1 MSENA
6 NSLPLQAIKPS
17 LDAALSSVSA
27 GVEQFF
33 SAPDDGHAPLS
44 LAVAELS
51 RINGVLRMFGLDG
64 LAVYSSELE
73 HLLLDIVAGRVPSQE
88 AQRDVVR
95 RALTAVSRY
104 LNSLLNGADNA
115 AVRLFQRFQ
124 EMRQTRGLET
134 ATESEL
140 FFPNLNVTLPSELL
154 STQPAMVLS
163 DVVRVARSKY
173 QHALLKWLRHDQP
186 LLALETMRNAVRQV
200 LEGAP
205 HEHRQLWWVAEGLID
220 SLLLEGIPPE
230 LNPKRLLG
238 RLDLQMKSLI
248 EGTTLEARPLL
259 SEMLYLIARSHEVT
273 ETVAELK
280 RAFALDR
287 FLPEE
292 PSPATEQS
300 ESDHDAPL
308 LEEMRTVFKLAE
320 ANWERCV
327 LGDAAA
333 CGDFAGQTSRLS
345 DLSAQLRQDAL
356 HFLCEQVW
364 STTISSEPEQLQQV
378 ALDMAM
384 ALLLLHGGIEH
395 YANLDPGFRDQSRAL
410 MQRIEA
416 RLRNEP
422 ASDADLASVVEHQ
435 ALVEEKSA
443 IQPLASE
450 MMSNLQLVEQA
461 LNSFFDDTS
470 KHEELAQVD
479 HWLAQVHGG
488 LHMLSLPRAARV
500 LDTLRA
506 ALASTLEA
514 TVVPTDEQLHAYA
527 LALSALQS
535 VVQNLQDGRRDDDQ
549 LTDTAWAEL
558 TDLRP
563 SSSDVAEE
571 QVVSTTAAKTVTP
584 SVVVPQEWAKPN
596 ARSDAVAQA
605 AESKELLDIFLEEA
619 REVLATITSHLETSF
634 LHSAS
639 REPLTTIRRSFHTLK
654 GSGRMVGLKDLG
666 EVAWSVEQVM
676 NRWLQDEKPATPGL
690 LSYLSRAEAAFKH
703 WVGELEQRGD
713 AVVDG
718 ADLLAAA
725 AKIERGEDLDDVA
738 VVAPV
743 ELVEAEPV
751 VESVP
756 SEVVI
761 GPVTMSH
768 TLFDIAT
775 TEAVQHIQSLR
786 KHLAALQETLP
797 SVIHFDFMRAAHTLA
812 GINRTLGFTTVA
824 ELASA
829 LELWLQQRID
839 TPLDLGA
846 DQLSLLGQA
855 IDALD
860 GMTQTMCRKQEP
872 EAQPELVA
880 ALQAEPVLP
889 ASETDIVVESE
900 DMAASELVHVEEV
913 PLEAEP
919 VLEAVAEESEAE
931 ELAAVLI
938 PEPPL
943 PTIAP
948 AEVAR
953 VVPQLSADTI
963 VHDIRDDVDEQL
975 LPLFLEESNDLY
987 PQIGRGL
994 RAWRERPEEVS
1005 LAHTLRRALHTL
1017 KGGARMAGAMRA
1029 GELTHRMEDSVIH
1042 YREPELLQAAFW
1054 DQLDAHF
1061 DYLGVLLEQLRRGEF
1076 HGAVAPAADAAG
1088 QAALPLQLEIGAERA
1103 ILSNV
1108 LRVRSDVVDRL
1119 VNEAGEIGVTRSHIE
1134 TEMRAFKTGLL
1145 ELTDSVTRLRGQLR
1159 EIEIQA
1165 ESQMQARL
1173 SLAQDT
1179 DEKFDPLEFDRF
1191 TRLQELTR
1199 FMNESV
1205 HDVQTVQQNL
1215 LKNLDET
1222 AGALSAQSHMSREL
1236 QQGLMSIRMVPFAS
1250 ISERLYRIVRQ
1261 TGKELGKKANLELRG
1276 TELELDRSMLEKMTA
1291 PFEHLLRNA
1300 LVHGLE
1306 SPEVRAERGK
1316 PPIGDVKLSLRQENN
1331 EIVFEFSDD
1340 GAGLDLEKLRAKGV
1354 ELGLLQADE
1363 AVTDDQIIQL
1373 IFTSGLTTAEVVTEV
1388 AGRGV
1393 GMDVVRSEISSLGGL
1408 ISVST
1413 EAGKATS
1420 FVIHLPL
1427 TLAVMQTLM
1436 VRSGDA
1442 LFAIPSTMVEQVQQY
1457 RVADLAKVY
1466 QERSVTWQGRTYPLS
1481 YLPHLLGDTEHVA
1494 EVRSHS
1500 PILLLR
1506 SGDLRIALHVDEMAG
1521 NHEVVVKNIGPQLA
1535 RMRGIAGATVLGNGQ
1550 VALILN
1556 PPQLAQRIAPTRKV
1570 AKVVVDP
1577 QRAQPL
1583 VMVVDDS
1590 LTVRKITSR
1599 LLIRA
1604 GYQVIT
1610 AKDGVDA
1617 LEQLAGVMPT
1627 VMLLDIEMPRMD
1639 GFELTKQLRRDA
1651 ATKRLPIIMITSRTA
1666 EKHREHA
1673 NQLGVN
1679 EYLGKPFQEEEL
1691 LRLVAEYVSASVA
1704 S

>member
-1 MSENA
+1 LSENA
-6 NSLPLQAIKPS
+6 NPLPLQAIKPS
-17 LDAALSSVSA
+17 LDAALSAVSA

-33 SAPDDGHAPLS
+33 AAPEDGPQPLQQS
-44 LAVAELS
+44 VAELR
-51 RINGVLRMFGLDG
+51 RINGVMRMFALEG

-73 HLLLDIVAGRVPSQE
+73 RLLSEIIAGGVPAQE

-95 RALTAVSRY
+95 RAMTAISRY
-104 LNSLLNGADNA
+104 LNGLLNGADNA

-124 EMRQTRGLET
+124 EMRQARGLET
-134 ATESEL
+134 ASEAEL
-140 FFPNLNVTLPSELL
+140 FFPDLKVPLPEALSVTPVAAALPE
-154 STQPAMVLS
+154 
-163 DVVRVARSKY
+163 VVRAARGKY
-173 QHALLKWLRHDQP
+173 QHALLKWLRQDQP
-186 LLALETMRNAVRQV
+186 LLALETMRHAVRQV
-200 LEGAP
+200 LNSAP
-205 HEHRQLWWVAEGLID
+205 HEGRQIWWVAEGLLD
-220 SLLLEGIPPE
+220 ALLLEGIPPE
-230 LNPKRLLG
+230 LNPKRQLG
-238 RLDLQMKSLI
+238 RLDLQMKALI
-248 EGTTLEARPLL
+248 EGVVTEERTLL
-259 SEMLYLIARSHEVT
+259 SEMLYLLARSHEVT
-273 ETVAELK
+273 ETVAALK
-280 RAFALDR
+280 QAFALDR
-287 FLPEE
+287 FLPEAE
-292 PSPATEQS
+292 VSFDEA
-300 ESDHDAPL
+300 SDDDLRL
-308 LEEMRTVFKLAE
+308 LDEMRAVFKLAE
-320 ANWERCV
+320 ADWEHCV
-327 LGDAAA
+327 QGDGAA
-333 CGDFAGQTSRLS
+333 CGDFAGHTSRLS
-345 DLSAQLRQDAL
+345 DLSAQLQQDAL
-356 HFLCEQVW
+356 HFLCEQIW
-364 STTISSEPEQLQQV
+364 STTVSAEPARLQHV

-410 MQRIEA
+410 IQRIQA
-416 RLRNEP
+416 GLRNEP
-422 ASDADLASVVEHQ
+422 TDDADLVSIVEHQ
-435 ALVEEKSA
+435 ALVEERSA

-450 MMSNLQLVEQA
+450 MLGNLQLVEQA
-461 LNSFFDDTS
+461 LNGFFDDPS
-470 KHEELAQVD
+470 ARSELAQVD
-479 HWLAQVHGG
+479 RWLAQVHGG
-488 LHMLSLPRAARV
+488 LHMLSLPRATRV
-500 LDTLRA
+500 LDSLRDTLA
-506 ALASTLEA
+506 AASREGA
-514 TVVPTDEQLHAYA
+514 TPADEQLQACA

-535 VVQNLQDGRRDDDQ
+535 VVQSLLDGRRDDDQ
-549 LTDTAWAEL
+549 LTDAVLAGLVEPQAGEPAAQ
-558 TDLRP
+558 DAAP
-563 SSSDVAEE
+563 SA
-571 QVVSTTAAKTVTP
+571 TP
-584 SVVVPQEWAKPN
+584 SVAVTQEWARPN

-619 REVLATITSHLETSF
+619 REVLATIADHLGTSF
-634 LHSAS
+634 LHSES
-639 REPLTTIRRSFHTLK
+639 REPLVTIRRSFHTLK

-666 EVAWSVEQVM
+666 EVAWAVEQVM

-690 LSYLSRAEAAFKH
+690 LTYLGHAEAAFKH
-703 WVGELEQRGD
+703 WVDELGRHGD

-718 ADLLAAA
+718 SELAAA
-725 AKIERGEDLDDVA
+725 ATRID
-738 VVAPV
+738 APV
-743 ELVEAEPV
+743 EEPQPPVAVEETESVVVEEPV
-751 VESVP
+751 T
-756 SEVVI
+756 EVVI
-761 GPVTMSH
+761 GSVSISP

-775 TEAVQHIQSLR
+775 VEAVQHIGALR
-786 KHLAALQETLP
+786 DHLALLRE
-797 SVIHFDFMRAAHTLA
+797 SVPAVVHFDFMRAAHTLA
-812 GINRTLGFTTVA
+812 GINRTLGFAAVA

-839 TPLDLGA
+839 TPLALRAG
-846 DQLSLLGQA
+846 QLDLLGVCV
-855 IDALD
+855 DTLD
-860 GMTQTMCRKQEP
+860 GMIQTICRKREP
-872 EAQPELVA
+872 EARPELVA
-880 ALQAEPVLP
+880 ALQAEPLPVSAAEGGSDASAPDEIEAAPESVESQVAPALP
-889 ASETDIVVESE
+889 AVV
-900 DMAASELVHVEEV
+900 
-913 PLEAEP
+913 AEP
-919 VLEAVAEESEAE
+919 
-931 ELAAVLI
+931 LARPV
-938 PEPPL
+938 E
-943 PTIAP
+943 T
-948 AEVAR
+948 AR
-953 VVPQLSADTI
+953 PMPSADTI

-987 PQIGRGL
+987 PQIGQGL
-994 RAWRERPEEVS
+994 RAWREHPADVA
-1005 LAHTLRRALHTL
+1005 LAHNLRRTLHTL

-1042 YREPELLQAAFW
+1042 YAEPDLQQSVFW

-1076 HGAVAPAADAAG
+1076 HEVAAVETGAAQSVQP
-1088 QAALPLQLEIGAERA
+1088 QQLEIGAERA
-1103 ILSNV
+1103 VLSNV

-1134 TEMRAFKTGLL
+1134 TEMRAFKNGLL
-1145 ELTDSVTRLRGQLR
+1145 ELTDSVSRLRAQLR

-1222 AGALSAQSHMSREL
+1222 AGALSAQSHLSREL
-1236 QQGLMSIRMVPFAS
+1236 QQGLMAIRMVPFAS

-1261 TGKELGKKANLELRG
+1261 TGKELDKKANLELRG

-1306 SPEVRAERGK
+1306 SPAVRAERGK

-1340 GAGLDLEKLRAKGV
+1340 GAGLDLERLRAKGV

-1363 AVTDDQIIQL
+1363 EVSDEQIIQL

-1413 EAGKATS
+1413 EMGKGTS

-1436 VRSGDA
+1436 VRSGDVS
-1442 LFAIPSTMVEQVQQY
+1442 FAIPSTMVEQVQQY
-1457 RVADLAKVY
+1457 RVADLAKLY
-1466 QERSVTWQGRTYPLS
+1466 QQRSVTWQGRTYPLA
-1481 YLPHLLGDTEHVA
+1481 YLPHLLGDVDHVA

-1500 PILLLR
+1500 PVLLLR

-1556 PPQLAQRIAPTRKV
+1556 PPQLAQRIAAPARRPAKTV
-1570 AKVVVDP
+1570 AEP
-1577 QRAQPL
+1577 QRVQPL

-1599 LLIRA
+1599 LLNRA

-1617 LEQLAGVMPT
+1617 LEQLAGVMPA

-1651 ATKRLPIIMITSRTA
+1651 ATRNLPIIMITSRTA

-1673 NQLGVN
+1673 LSLGVN

-1691 LRLVAEYVSASVA
+1691 LQLVAGYMAA
-1704 S
+1704 RTI